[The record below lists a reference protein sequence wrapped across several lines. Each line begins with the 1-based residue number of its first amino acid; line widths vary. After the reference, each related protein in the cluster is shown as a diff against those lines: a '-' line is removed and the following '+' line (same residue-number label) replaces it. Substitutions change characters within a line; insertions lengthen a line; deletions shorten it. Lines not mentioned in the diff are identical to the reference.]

1 MPQLEPD
8 ALLLLLRDPNRESH
22 EVATA
27 AGVPRDEA
35 ARAARL
41 ALGIGKAKPEDVTTL
56 PAPLAVAVLR
66 AAAAAGRA
74 DILAAAAAHAQK
86 EIAKEGK
93 RALWLLRSR
102 GVAVPDPPRPAP
114 APPAAAPEATLPCYA
129 STIDGHG
136 ERALWIGRN
145 VPGKGVE
152 VAQAIVS
159 DTKGLAELRVG
170 LLGRKEYRA
179 FTRDILERGHT
190 MGVAE
195 IDAAT
200 ARAIVAAAR
209 TLNDAANA
217 LPPEGADAWLAR
229 AGPAGTP
236 PDPAARFA
244 APLPD
249 DEERVALEASA
260 RLHDL
265 PLLRGWLADEDA
277 LRALAAKLDEVAVS
291 PLYLDEQQRA
301 EAGLRLV
308 AEAVE
313 AAFDPASRR
322 RWAARLFSVAEHLE
336 RSGDS
341 AHAPLAAAAA
351 RALLAGTEAARIPF
365 ARLLVEKAF
374 PAPEIARERRS
385 GAGGPGESS
394 LIIPPIR

>member
-41 ALGIGKAKPEDVTTL
+41 ALGIGKAKPEEVTTL

-86 EIAKEGK
+86 DIAKEGK
-93 RALWLLRSR
+93 RALWLLKAR

-114 APPAAAPEATLPCYA
+114 APPAAAPEAPLPCYA

-159 DTKGLAELRVG
+159 DTKGLTELRVG
-170 LLGRKEYRA
+170 LLGRKEYRV
-179 FTRDILERGHT
+179 FTRDILERGRT

-195 IDAAT
+195 IEAAT

-209 TLNDAANA
+209 ALNDAARA
-217 LPPEGADAWLAR
+217 PPPEGADAWLAR
-229 AGPAGTP
+229 AGPAGAP

-244 APLPD
+244 APLS
-249 DEERVALEASA
+249 DEEERAALEASA

-301 EAGLRLV
+301 
-308 AEAVE
+308 
-313 AAFDPASRR
+313 
-322 RWAARLFSVAEHLE
+322 
-336 RSGDS
+336 
-341 AHAPLAAAAA
+341 
-351 RALLAGTEAARIPF
+351 
-365 ARLLVEKAF
+365 
-374 PAPEIARERRS
+374 
-385 GAGGPGESS
+385 
-394 LIIPPIR
+394 

>member
-1 MPQLEPD
+1 D
-8 ALLLLLRDPNRESH
+8 
-22 EVATA
+22 
-27 AGVPRDEA
+27 A
-35 ARAARL
+35 ARA
-41 ALGIGKAKPEDVTTL
+41 P
-56 PAPLAVAVLR
+56 
-66 AAAAAGRA
+66 
-74 DILAAAAAHAQK
+74 
-86 EIAKEGK
+86 
-93 RALWLLRSR
+93 
-102 GVAVPDPPRPAP
+102 
-114 APPAAAPEATLPCYA
+114 
-129 STIDGHG
+129 
-136 ERALWIGRN
+136 
-145 VPGKGVE
+145 
-152 VAQAIVS
+152 
-159 DTKGLAELRVG
+159 
-170 LLGRKEYRA
+170 
-179 FTRDILERGHT
+179 
-190 MGVAE
+190 
-195 IDAAT
+195 
-200 ARAIVAAAR
+200 
-209 TLNDAANA
+209 
-217 LPPEGADAWLAR
+217 PPEGADAWLAR

-244 APLPD
+244 APLPE
-249 DEERVALEASA
+249 DEERAARGASA

-308 AEAVE
+308 ADAVE

-336 RSGDS
+336 RSGDT

-374 PAPEIARERRS
+374 PAPEVARERRP